1 MRKNEWI
8 AQVAKDTNITQS
20 EAGKILNAALSVIQ
34 KALASGEKLTLTG
47 FGTFEVRKSA
57 ARTGTHPRTGQKIK
71 IAARQRPA
79 FTAGTVLRSAVAG
92 KKSAN
97 GKTSGKAPVKATKST
112 AKSTAKSNGNA
123 PKKGARKTAKGK

>member
-8 AQVAKDTNITQS
+8 AQVAKDTGITQS

-34 KALASGEKLTLTG
+34 GALASGDKLTLTG

-79 FTAGTVLRSAVAG
+79 FTAGTVLRGAVAG
-92 KKSAN
+92 SKKSAN
-97 GKTSGKAPVKATKST
+97 GKATGKAAVKGKGA
-112 AKSTAKSNGNA
+112 AKSNGSA